1 MPAAAR
7 PRNFWAAPAGAHAS
21 SSGFMEFWVRSD
33 VGALERDRSSDR
45 TPRARQRCA
54 ALPSRAQ
61 GRGRQA
67 LLTIGHA
74 TCFYRPRSPSP
85 ARVPSAA
92 ARDRRVPCPGRVRV
106 RVRVREGAMSW
117 SALLRRARLA
127 RWPPTAREAS
137 TASIGAR
144 SGEVSCLACS
154 CSQRRAPKKGCAL
167 SGEHGAVS
175 GGGGGGG
182 AGGGGGGGGEWWE
195 VSTLISGTSCLRP
208 PSLCLGLG
216 LGLGL
221 GC

>member
-106 RVRVREGAMSW
+106 RLRVRVGVGVGVRVRVRVREGAMSW

-175 GGGGGGG
+175 CGAGGGG
-182 AGGGGGGGGEWWE
+182 AGGGEGGGFEWY
-195 VSTLISGTSCLRP
+195 R
-208 PSLCLGLG
+208 
-216 LGLGL
+216 
-221 GC
+221 

>member
-1 MPAAAR
+1 M
-7 PRNFWAAPAGAHAS
+7 
-21 SSGFMEFWVRSD
+21 
-33 VGALERDRSSDR
+33 GALERDRSSDR

-106 RVRVREGAMSW
+106 RLRVRVGVGVGVRVRVRVREGAMSW

-175 GGGGGGG
+175 CGAGGGG
-182 AGGGGGGGGEWWE
+182 AGGGGGGGGEWY
-195 VSTLISGTSCLRP
+195 R
-208 PSLCLGLG
+208 
-216 LGLGL
+216 
-221 GC
+221 

>member
-1 MPAAAR
+1 M
-7 PRNFWAAPAGAHAS
+7 
-21 SSGFMEFWVRSD
+21 
-33 VGALERDRSSDR
+33 GALERDRSSDR

-106 RVRVREGAMSW
+106 RLRVRVGVGVGVRVRVRVREGAMSW
-117 SALLRRARLA
+117 SALLRSARLA

-175 GGGGGGG
+175 CGAGGGG
-182 AGGGGGGGGEWWE
+182 AGGGGGGGGEWY
-195 VSTLISGTSCLRP
+195 R
-208 PSLCLGLG
+208 
-216 LGLGL
+216 
-221 GC
+221 

>member
-1 MPAAAR
+1 MCPPPRAAGTTFR
-7 PRNFWAAPAGAHAS
+7 PAGAHAS
-21 SSGFMEFWVRSD
+21 SSGFMESWVRSD

-106 RVRVREGAMSW
+106 RLRVRVGVGVGVRVRVRVREGAMSW

-175 GGGGGGG
+175 CGAGGGG
-182 AGGGGGGGGEWWE
+182 AGGGEGGGFEWY
-195 VSTLISGTSCLRP
+195 R
-208 PSLCLGLG
+208 
-216 LGLGL
+216 
-221 GC
+221 